1 MYRHE
6 LRFVLRF
13 GSTGEFH
20 ELAAQLHTEEACRG
34 WTPPRVWQ
42 SISGRVNEIVIE
54 HDYDSAER
62 FRQERGEFHDE
73 PGKVGEVLARIADLA
88 VPGTAEQF
96 DRDGVLDRSA
106 T

>member
-13 GSTGEFH
+13 GSTREFH
-20 ELAAQLHTEEACRG
+20 QLAAQLHAEEVDRG

-42 SISGRVNEIVIE
+42 SISGTVNEIVIE
-54 HDYDSAER
+54 HDYVDAEA
-62 FRQERGEFHDE
+62 FRSERAEFHDE
-73 PGKVGEVLARIADLA
+73 PGRVGEVLAGIAELA

-96 DRDGVLDRSA
+96 DRDGVLDA
-106 T
+106 GVT